1 VSETTEIVLVDAART
16 PHGTVLGLLADRSA
30 VDFGTVALDG
40 RLDRSGIAVD
50 DVDHSEGN
58 EAFAAQTV
66 YVRDGLDLPADRS
79 NPSGGAIAFGHP
91 IGASGGMLATSLL
104 YAMERENA
112 PTGGRLDHWRWRCN
126 HGVARTPTA
135 SQPGELSGSA
145 PRGRV

>member
-30 VDFGTVALDG
+30 VDLGTVALDG

-66 YVRDGLDLPADRS
+66 YVRDRLDLPADRS

-91 IGASGGMLATSLL
+91 IGASGGDARHLVAVRDGTREHTNGWSACPLAVAVQS
-104 YAMERENA
+104 RRCSNA
-112 PTGGRLDHWRWRCN
+112 DGFPTRGII
-126 HGVARTPTA
+126 GVR
-135 SQPGELSGSA
+135 SPG
-145 PRGRV
+145 